1 MNKQF
6 LMSLKYSVAL
16 SLMCINIPIIY
27 FHQKRMLELMYHE
40 HLLQL
45 FHVLNLYDL
54 KENIFSFET
63 TEELYKISE
72 NYTDI

>member
-1 MNKQF
+1 
-6 LMSLKYSVAL
+6 
-16 SLMCINIPIIY
+16 
-27 FHQKRMLELMYHE
+27 MLELMYHE